1 MANKTS
7 QAQSGSRKR
16 DAPRSAGVNLDF
28 EDLLVS
34 AITSVIIK
42 RPENDNLPPGVDHKS
57 SVAAKICFAFDQSH
71 KAMTTTVAQSIV
83 RSQGPSI
90 HGSRMSQFATTLSTR
105 C

>member
-16 DAPRSAGVNLDF
+16 DEPRSAGVNLDF

-42 RPENDNLPPGVDHKS
+42 RPK
-57 SVAAKICFAFDQSH
+57 K
-71 KAMTTTVAQSIV
+71 
-83 RSQGPSI
+83 R
-90 HGSRMSQFATTLSTR
+90 QFASR
-105 C
+105 RRP